1 VNEQPHVLN
10 DKHYQDAILSLEKT
24 LGKLRSCSHEEKSRL
39 SGELH
44 QLQDMLRKLTCG
56 RIEIAVFGEISTG
69 KSALINAL
77 VGQAVAQVDVQGG
90 WTKEVWHVPWSGSGY
105 CVPGLADSQVVLVD
119 TPGLNEVGGQDRGQ
133 MATEAAQKAD
143 LILFVTDSDLNET
156 EFSALAA
163 LAKVHKPIILVLNK
177 IDLYSRDQRARLLEV
192 LRDERVADLVPSQNI
207 ALVAADPR
215 EVEYVIESS
224 DGSQRHEWRK
234 PAPDVEQLKILILEV
249 LSAEGKELLTLNAAM
264 YAADKS
270 DRIAAVR
277 VEMRDRRAMQVIGS
291 YAGLKAMAVAFNPV
305 AVADVLGGTAVDMTM
320 VVTLAHIY
328 GLELSTTHA
337 RSLIAS
343 IFKAA
348 GWVMLGEMT
357 THVLASSFK
366 GLTFGY
372 GTVLTAIPQ
381 GAAAGY
387 GSFVVGQ
394 AAKYYFEHGASW
406 GGEAPKTVVRRIL
419 QETDKTSVLER
430 LKDEIIAKMH
440 LNPHARSRPER
451 YDRVS

>member
-1 VNEQPHVLN
+1 VNQQPHVL
-10 DKHYQDAILSLEKT
+10 DDQHYQHAITSVERT
-24 LGKLRSCSHEEKSRL
+24 LDKLRQCSPEEKKKL
-39 SGELH
+39 HGELN
-44 QLQDMLRKLTCG
+44 QLQDMLRKLTTG

-90 WTKEVWHVPWSGSGY
+90 WTKEVWHVPWQGSGY

-119 TPGLNEVGGQDRGQ
+119 TPGLNEVGGQDRAQ
-133 MATEAAQKAD
+133 MASQAAQRAD

-156 EFSALAA
+156 EYSALAA
-163 LAKVHKPIILVLNK
+163 LANVHKPIILVLNK
-177 IDLYSRDQRARLLEV
+177 IDLYSREQRARLLEV
-192 LRDERVADLVPSQNI
+192 LRDERVADLVPSPNI
-207 ALVAADPR
+207 VFAAADPR
-215 EVEYVIESS
+215 EVEYVIESP
-224 DGSQRHEWRK
+224 DGTQRREWRK
-234 PAPDVEQLKILILEV
+234 PEPDVEQLKVRILEV
-249 LSAEGKELLTLNAAM
+249 LAAEGKELLTLNAAM

-270 DRIAAVR
+270 DRIASVR
-277 VEMRDRRAMQVIGS
+277 VSLRDRRAKQVIAS
-291 YAGLKAMAVAFNPV
+291 YAGLKAVAVAFNPV

-328 GLELSTTHA
+328 GLELSTMHA

-343 IFKAA
+343 IGKAA

-357 THVLASSFK
+357 THVLSSSFK
-366 GLTFGY
+366 GLTLGY
-372 GTVLTAIPQ
+372 GTVLTAVPQ

-394 AAKYYFEHGASW
+394 AAKYYFEHGSSW

-419 QETDKTSVLER
+419 QETDKSSVLEQ
-430 LKDEIIAKMH
+430 LKHEIKAKMH
-440 LNPHARSRPER
+440 LNPHAGGRLSKDE
-451 YDRVS
+451 